1 MFSNEVWDSLQKKLA
16 SSMKACTMQIRV
28 DLATSK
34 KRDFPIAK
42 FFCKIIGLTI
52 DNTFL
57 RDDEVLVYVLVGL
70 LADYNTYFT
79 SMMAKIEPLSLDN
92 VFTHLI
98 VFEAHQLQ
106 HVVELQLQHSASAN
120 YVGHRGTFRGGS
132 HGNAPSHGNRHVNN
146 SFLVLDLW
154 QYWPHHHQVLVLDGQ
169 FIPK

>member
-1 MFSNEVWDSLQKKLA
+1 
-16 SSMKACTMQIRV
+16 MQIRV

-120 YVGHRGTFRGGS
+120 YVGHRGTFCGRRGPS
-132 HGNAPSHGNRHVNN
+132 VVAPMAMLPPMVIVMSTT
-146 SFLVLDLW
+146 LVLSARSVAILATPPSSAGTGWTIHTKMNLQWPWRLW
-154 QYWPHHHQVLVLDGQ
+154 VL
-169 FIPK
+169 